1 MANSIAYVLSK
12 NTYPDAFQAN
22 LIGVDQGTQIVY
34 ATTST
39 LTSANVLYADSR
51 LTQPIYGDGTSWYG
65 VQLLTNTSVV
75 YPITINESGVI
86 AIGSGTTT
94 TTTAGPTTTTTT
106 TIGGPTTTTTTTTA
120 AATTTTTDAPTTTTT
135 TLALLYV
142 DANAVNACNGSGG
155 LVEYSFVGGTGLCDC
170 TSITSSLFPILDAG
184 TYYVS
189 DLTNSRQFTYSGS
202 GTTITATASCVLCSA

>member
-106 TIGGPTTTTTTTTA
+106 SGDPT
-120 AATTTTTDAPTTTTT
+120 TTTTT
-135 TLALLYV
+135 TLALLYL
-142 DANAVNACNGSGG
+142 DTNAVNACNGSGG

-189 DLTNSRQFTYSGS
+189 NLTNSRQFTYSGS
-202 GTTITATASCVLCSA
+202 GTTITATASCVLCSAQ